1 MANKKL
7 DIKSVLTAID
17 PINGILTLADTENQT
32 VIYNDQAVSSASRSV
47 STGTAAQ
54 LIANTI
60 AKVTYVW
67 IKNTDITNY
76 VLLKNDAGNIWGRLL
91 PGEFNIF
98 SVAPSVGLE
107 VQANTAAVIVEYALF
122 QAP

>member
-1 MANKKL
+1 MANKNL
-7 DIKSVLTAID
+7 DIKSVLTAKD

-47 STGTAAQ
+47 TTGTAAQ

>member
-1 MANKKL
+1 MANKNL

>member
-1 MANKKL
+1 MANKNL

-67 IKNTDITNY
+67 IMFI
-76 VLLKNDAGNIWGRLL
+76 L
-91 PGEFNIF
+91 
-98 SVAPSVGLE
+98 
-107 VQANTAAVIVEYALF
+107 
-122 QAP
+122 

>member
-1 MANKKL
+1 MANKNL
-7 DIKSVLTAID
+7 DIKSVLTAVD
-17 PINGILTLADTENQT
+17 PINGILTLNDTETQT
-32 VIYNDQAVSSASRSV
+32 VVYNDAGVSSASISV
-47 STGTAAQ
+47 ATGSASQ
-54 LIANTI
+54 LIANSV

-67 IKNTDITNY
+67 IKNTDATNY
-76 VLLKNDAGNIWGRLL
+76 VSLENDAGNIWGRLL
-91 PGEFNIF
+91 PGEFNVF